1 MAEFLGHRQT
11 LRDQLL
17 KQLTNIKEKFQ
28 ESDFFSTH
36 EVVGSSLLIVH
47 DGETAGVWMIDFAKT
62 VPLPKGLSIDHL
74 STWSLGNHEDGYLF
88 GLNNLIDIVSSL
100 EVRPEEAY

>member
-1 MAEFLGHRQT
+1 
-11 LRDQLL
+11 
-17 KQLTNIKEKFQ
+17 
-28 ESDFFSTH
+28 
-36 EVVGSSLLIVH
+36 
-47 DGETAGVWMIDFAKT
+47 

-100 EVRPEEAY
+100 EVRPGEAY